1 MKKKITGRVLSAG
14 AIVLGLAA
22 AGCGGAIENAEN
34 GWAMLGY
41 TLLAIVLGCAALALA
56 GLGLVVE
63 QRKEPQKIHKVPE
76 NTVKKAGGVRM
87 KITIYRNG
95 NDGGLSIEDGESE
108 ADVTRVIM
116 QSAVSFVVNS
126 VPSDLNNTQKEEIV
140 RNFAKAAE
148 LEMRLALSRN
158 PVTGRFEDKEAAFME
173 ELIKRAMEA
182 KQK

>member
-1 MKKKITGRVLSAG
+1 
-14 AIVLGLAA
+14 
-22 AGCGGAIENAEN
+22 
-34 GWAMLGY
+34 
-41 TLLAIVLGCAALALA
+41 
-56 GLGLVVE
+56 
-63 QRKEPQKIHKVPE
+63 
-76 NTVKKAGGVRM
+76 M

-116 QSAVSFVVNS
+116 MQSAVSFVVSS

>member
-1 MKKKITGRVLSAG
+1 
-14 AIVLGLAA
+14 
-22 AGCGGAIENAEN
+22 
-34 GWAMLGY
+34 
-41 TLLAIVLGCAALALA
+41 
-56 GLGLVVE
+56 
-63 QRKEPQKIHKVPE
+63 
-76 NTVKKAGGVRM
+76 M

-95 NDGGLSIEDGESE
+95 NDGGLRIEDGESE

-116 QSAVSFVVNS
+116 QSAVSFVVSS

-158 PVTGRFEDKEAAFME
+158 QVTGRFEDKEAAFME
-173 ELIKRAMEA
+173 ELMKRAMEA

>member
-1 MKKKITGRVLSAG
+1 
-14 AIVLGLAA
+14 
-22 AGCGGAIENAEN
+22 
-34 GWAMLGY
+34 
-41 TLLAIVLGCAALALA
+41 
-56 GLGLVVE
+56 
-63 QRKEPQKIHKVPE
+63 
-76 NTVKKAGGVRM
+76 M

-116 QSAVSFVVNS
+116 QSAVSFVVSS

-148 LEMRLALSRN
+148 LEMRLALSHK
-158 PVTGRFEDKEAAFME
+158 PVTGHFEGKEAAFME
-173 ELIKRAMEA
+173 ELMKRAMEA

>member
-1 MKKKITGRVLSAG
+1 
-14 AIVLGLAA
+14 
-22 AGCGGAIENAEN
+22 
-34 GWAMLGY
+34 
-41 TLLAIVLGCAALALA
+41 
-56 GLGLVVE
+56 
-63 QRKEPQKIHKVPE
+63 
-76 NTVKKAGGVRM
+76 M

-116 QSAVSFVVNS
+116 QSAVSFVVSS
-126 VPSDLNNTQKEEIV
+126 VPSDLNNTQKEIV

-158 PVTGRFEDKEAAFME
+158 PVKGRFEDKEAAFME

>member
-1 MKKKITGRVLSAG
+1 
-14 AIVLGLAA
+14 
-22 AGCGGAIENAEN
+22 
-34 GWAMLGY
+34 
-41 TLLAIVLGCAALALA
+41 
-56 GLGLVVE
+56 
-63 QRKEPQKIHKVPE
+63 
-76 NTVKKAGGVRM
+76 M

-95 NDGGLSIEDGESE
+95 NDGSLSIEDGESE

-116 QSAVSFVVNS
+116 QSAVSFVVSS

-173 ELIKRAMEA
+173 ELMKRAMEA

>member
-1 MKKKITGRVLSAG
+1 
-14 AIVLGLAA
+14 
-22 AGCGGAIENAEN
+22 
-34 GWAMLGY
+34 
-41 TLLAIVLGCAALALA
+41 
-56 GLGLVVE
+56 
-63 QRKEPQKIHKVPE
+63 
-76 NTVKKAGGVRM
+76 M

-95 NDGGLSIEDGESE
+95 NDGGLSIEDGESV

-116 QSAVSFVVNS
+116 QSAVSFVVSS
-126 VPSDLNNTQKEEIV
+126 VPSDLNNTQKEGII

-173 ELIKRAMEA
+173 ELIKLAMEA

>member
-1 MKKKITGRVLSAG
+1 MQPWRWP
-14 AIVLGLAA
+14 
-22 AGCGGAIENAEN
+22 
-34 GWAMLGY
+34 GWAWW
-41 TLLAIVLGCAALALA
+41 
-56 GLGLVVE
+56 
-63 QRKEPQKIHKVPE
+63 
-76 NTVKKAGGVRM
+76 
-87 KITIYRNG
+87 
-95 NDGGLSIEDGESE
+95 
-108 ADVTRVIM
+108 
-116 QSAVSFVVNS
+116 QSS